1 MKKKRHNSILIL
13 SLLILLSVYFC
24 YAYKPI
30 IARINNINNNSNN
43 DSVSVTVTDANLPAV
58 ISLDN
63 TIQDSV
69 FPDVAM
75 EIASKVKTQ
84 SILLPVSNILQLPQL
99 PTGCE
104 ITSLTI
110 VLNYL
115 GYHVDKEEMAS
126 DYLEKAEP
134 YEGSFN
140 DYFIGS
146 PWDEYAWGCYA
157 PVITKSANH
166 FLNDQGSKLIAN
178 NITGSSMEELCIQ
191 IEAGNP
197 VIVWTSQALDEE
209 TTITPI
215 LLENGTTDYWY
226 SNEHCVVII
235 GYDLQKGTLTV
246 CDPLEGIVERDFNT
260 FTARYEEFQRMG
272 VIIK

>member
-1 MKKKRHNSILIL
+1 MNMKKKRHNSILIL
-13 SLLILLSVYFC
+13 SLLILLSVYIC

-30 IARINNINNNSNN
+30 IARIKSNKE
-43 DSVSVTVTDANLPAV
+43 SVSITITDANLPAV

-63 TIQDSV
+63 TNQD
-69 FPDVAM
+69 PALRDIAM
-75 EIASKVKTQ
+75 EIADNLDTQ
-84 SILLPVSNILQLPQL
+84 SILLPVSNIFQLPQL

-115 GYHVDKEEMAS
+115 GYPVDKEDMAS
-126 DYLEKAEP
+126 NYLEKSEP
-134 YEGSFN
+134 FEGSFN

-146 PWDEYAWGCYA
+146 PWDAFAWGCYA
-157 PVITKSANH
+157 PVITNSANH
-166 FLNDQGSKLIAN
+166 YLKDQGSKLIAYN
-178 NITGSSMEELCIQ
+178 TTGYSMEELCVQ
-191 IEAGNP
+191 LAAGNP
-197 VIVWTSQALDEE
+197 VIVWTSQSLDEE
-209 TTITPI
+209 TTSTPI
-215 LLENGTTDYWY
+215 ILEDGTTDYWY

-272 VIIK
+272 VVIK

>member
-1 MKKKRHNSILIL
+1 MKKKKHHSILIL
-13 SLLILLSVYFC
+13 SLLVLLSVYIC

-30 IARINNINNNSNN
+30 LAHVNNINYNT
-43 DSVSVTVTDANLPAV
+43 DSVSVTITDANFPAI

-63 TIQDSV
+63 SSQDSTL
-69 FPDVAM
+69 PDITA
-75 EIASKVKTQ
+75 EIAGNLDTQ
-84 SILLPVSNILQLPQL
+84 SILLPVDNVFQLPEL

-110 VLNYL
+110 VLNFL
-115 GYHVDKEEMAS
+115 GFPVDKEYMAR
-126 DYLEKAEP
+126 DYLQKSDP
-134 YEGSFN
+134 FVGSFN

-146 PWDEYAWGCYA
+146 PWNESAWGCYA
-157 PVITKSANH
+157 PVITKSANR
-166 FLNDQGSKLIAN
+166 FFNDQNSKLIAY
-178 NITGSSMEELCIQ
+178 NISGSSMEALCTQ
-191 IEAGNP
+191 VESGNP

-209 TTITPI
+209 TTTTPI

-246 CDPLEGIVERDFNT
+246 CDPLEGIVDRDFNT
-260 FTARYEEFQRMG
+260 FSARYEEFQQMG
-272 VIIK
+272 VVIH